1 MKKIKF
7 LVLTIIVVSFI
18 GCAAPINQYNAI
30 NYANSAHNYSN
41 SGDWDM
47 ARRHWA
53 RAAHN
58 SELGGMD
65 KDVQAVYYYELGRA
79 SGVTCF
85 YDKAEEYLNKAYE
98 LDSKVGGPVHMSLV
112 ELFRLNLDQEKYNE
126 AVSYFRRAL
135 PELEKIYSER
145 EAPSEFLKLLEEY
158 SVALDGNGNTQ
169 EAEEIRVRA
178 EEVRKVAIKSI
189 TDRTP
194 YGQYCSNN

>member
-1 MKKIKF
+1 MTSKTF
-7 LVLTIIVVSFI
+7 SLVIMVVLLA
-18 GCAAPINQYNAI
+18 GCAAPINQYNAN
-30 NYANSAHNYSN
+30 NYANSAHNYSK

-53 RAAHN
+53 RAVHN

-85 YDKAEEYLNKAYE
+85 YDKAEECLNKAYE

-112 ELFRLNLDQEKYNE
+112 ELFRLHLDQKKYSK
-126 AVSYFRRAL
+126 AVSYFKKAL
-135 PELEKIYSER
+135 PELEKVYSEK
-145 EAPSEFLKLLEEY
+145 ETPSEFAKLLEEY
-158 SVALDGNGNTQ
+158 GVALNGIGNNQ
-169 EAEEIRVRA
+169 EAEEVKARA
-178 EEVRKVAIKSI
+178 EEVKKIAIKSI

-194 YGQYCSNN
+194 YGQHCSE